1 MNSIISWNLFSDV
14 KHWRE
19 LEQVASEL
27 HLLAHLTDNY
37 AAEMKWLGGKFWT
50 VSLTFQI
57 LIITEAALVLLFQ
70 SALIKVSNAGP
81 TSEFVLGLMK
91 SRWSAVTVLQRGLKL

>member
-1 MNSIISWNLFSDV
+1 M
-14 KHWRE
+14 
-19 LEQVASEL
+19 
-27 HLLAHLTDNY
+27 AHRTDNY

-50 VSLTFQI
+50 VSLAFQI
-57 LIITEAALVLLFQ
+57 LIITEAVMVLLFQ

-91 SRWSAVTVLQRGLKL
+91 SWWSAVTVLQRVSKL